1 MFGRFR
7 RCLNLCV
14 DHSIF
19 QQGILLC
26 IFINTFSM
34 GIEYHDQP
42 ETLTKVVEVSNLVF
56 SCIFTVE
63 MLLKLTAYGFVQ
75 YVSDGFNVFDGF
87 IVCLGQVYLPFTYT
101 LFSSFLF
108 KEYFIQS
115 NGIIQ
120 WHRVRGYRGRIRIV
134 CVENIPAAEN
144 SEAGQVSTKSSEAID
159 SDAEDNGQR
168 CSILWITCFVHLYF
182 QVNGESLK
190 KQQFFV

>member
-1 MFGRFR
+1 MFRDFQ
-7 RCLNLCV
+7 RCLNNCV
-14 DHSIF
+14 EHSIF

-87 IVCLGQVYLPFTYT
+87 IVCLG
-101 LFSSFLF
+101 
-108 KEYFIQS
+108 
-115 NGIIQ
+115 
-120 WHRVRGYRGRIRIV
+120 
-134 CVENIPAAEN
+134 
-144 SEAGQVSTKSSEAID
+144 
-159 SDAEDNGQR
+159 
-168 CSILWITCFVHLYF
+168 
-182 QVNGESLK
+182 
-190 KQQFFV
+190 

>member
-87 IVCLGQVYLPFTYT
+87 IVCLGQVYRLLIHCFP
-101 LFSSFLF
+101 LFCSKNILLRAM
-108 KEYFIQS
+108 ELY
-115 NGIIQ
+115 NGIVYGVTEEGSGLSVLRTFRLLRILKL
-120 WHRVRGYRGRIRIV
+120 VRFLPNLRRQLIV
-134 CVENIPAAEN
+134 MLK
-144 SEAGQVSTKSSEAID
+144 TM
-159 SDAEDNGQR
+159 DN
-168 CSILWITCFVHLYF
+168 VA
-182 QVNGESLK
+182 V
-190 KQQFFV
+190 FFGLLALFIFIFR

>member
-1 MFGRFR
+1 MKLLFSGIDSKKKLKGIYHIYNDLNVITPTKKKPVIRWEVWVQWLMILYELICRCLSACLKGIASMFGRFR

-87 IVCLGQVYLPFTYT
+87 IVCLG
-101 LFSSFLF
+101 
-108 KEYFIQS
+108 
-115 NGIIQ
+115 
-120 WHRVRGYRGRIRIV
+120 
-134 CVENIPAAEN
+134 
-144 SEAGQVSTKSSEAID
+144 
-159 SDAEDNGQR
+159 
-168 CSILWITCFVHLYF
+168 
-182 QVNGESLK
+182 
-190 KQQFFV
+190 

>member
-1 MFGRFR
+1 MFGKFR
-7 RCLNLCV
+7 RALNICV

-63 MLLKLTAYGFVQ
+63 MILKLTAYGFVQ

-87 IVCLGQVYLPFTYT
+87 IVCLG
-101 LFSSFLF
+101 
-108 KEYFIQS
+108 
-115 NGIIQ
+115 
-120 WHRVRGYRGRIRIV
+120 
-134 CVENIPAAEN
+134 
-144 SEAGQVSTKSSEAID
+144 
-159 SDAEDNGQR
+159 
-168 CSILWITCFVHLYF
+168 
-182 QVNGESLK
+182 
-190 KQQFFV
+190 